1 MKPGNNIP
9 DFRVHL
15 GERDLTDKLRPRLMS
30 LSITEKRG
38 DEADQLDLVLD
49 DSRHDIPLPAAGAT
63 LRVQLGWLSGAD
75 VQPGLVDKGSFVV
88 DEVEHSGPPDIVTI
102 RAHAADFTGALT
114 TRREHSWHD
123 TTLGAVV
130 AALAGRNGL
139 TARIAPALG
148 AIAVPALAQS
158 RESDLA
164 FLRRLGRQHDAVATI
179 KQGLLIFSRKGAGIT
194 PTGGAIPSLTL
205 HRREGDSHRFR
216 VEKREE
222 ATGITATWHDR
233 KGAKRQTVTAGE
245 EKGAK
250 RLRKVYPSEAAAR
263 EAANAAKARA
273 GRQPLSLELTF
284 ALGRADLYPERRVA
298 TAGFRP
304 EIDAVAWLVEEVSH
318 SLSKDRGY
326 TVSAKLETAA

>member
-1 MKPGNNIP
+1 MKPRNNIP

-15 GERDLTDKLRPRLMS
+15 GDRDLTDKLRPRLMS
-30 LSITEKRG
+30 LSIIEKRG

-49 DSRHDIPLPAAGAT
+49 DSRGDIPLPAAGAT

-123 TTLGAVV
+123 TTLSAVL

-139 TARIAPALG
+139 TARIAPALA

-179 KQGLLIFSRKGAGIT
+179 KQGLLIFSRKGAGVT
-194 PTGGAIPSLTL
+194 PTGGTIPPLTL

-216 VEKREE
+216 IEKREE
-222 ATGITATWHDR
+222 ATGITASWHDR
-233 KGAKRQTVTAGE
+233 RGAKRESVTVGDQD
-245 EKGAK
+245 GAK
-250 RLRKVYPSEAAAR
+250 RLRKVYPNETAAR
-263 EAANAAKARA
+263 EAAIAAQARA
-273 GRQPLSLELTF
+273 GRQPRSLELTL
-284 ALGRADLYPERRVA
+284 ALGRADLYPERPLL
-298 TAGFRP
+298 TSGFRS
-304 EIDAVAWLVEEVSH
+304 EIDHARWLVEEVTH

-326 TVSAKLETAA
+326 IANAKLEAE

>member
-1 MKPGNNIP
+1 MKPRNNIP

-15 GERDLTDKLRPRLMS
+15 SDRDLTDKLRPRLMS

-49 DSRHDIPLPAAGAT
+49 DSRGDIPLPAAGAT

-88 DEVEHSGPPDIVTI
+88 DEVEHSGPPDTVTI

-130 AALAGRNGL
+130 FALAGRNGL
-139 TARIAPALG
+139 TARIAPALATIG
-148 AIAVPALAQS
+148 VPALAQS

-179 KQGLLIFSRKGAGIT
+179 KQGLLIFSRKGIGVT
-194 PTGGAIPSLTL
+194 PTGGTIPRLTL

-216 VEKREE
+216 IEKREE
-222 ATGITATWHDR
+222 ATGITASWHDR
-233 KGAKRQTVTAGE
+233 KGAKRESVTVGD
-245 EKGAK
+245 KDSAK
-250 RLRKVYPSEAAAR
+250 SLRKVYPSEVAAR
-263 EAANAAKARA
+263 DAATAARA
-273 GRQPLSLELTF
+273 RADRQPRSLELTL
-284 ALGRADLYPERRVA
+284 ALGRADLYPERQV
-298 TAGFRP
+298 TASGFRP
-304 EIDAVAWLVEEVSH
+304 EMDAVAWLVEEVSH

-326 TVSAKLETAA
+326 TLSAKLEAA